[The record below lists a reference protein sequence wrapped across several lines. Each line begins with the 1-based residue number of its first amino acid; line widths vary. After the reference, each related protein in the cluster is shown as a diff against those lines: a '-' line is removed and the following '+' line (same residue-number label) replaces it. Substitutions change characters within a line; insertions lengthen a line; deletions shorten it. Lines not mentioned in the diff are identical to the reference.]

1 MNESLSMGT
10 LHGASVEPSPRLS
23 SEKTRL
29 IIDRYPEAYTAFE
42 QSIHLNPNN
51 SLTHDG
57 KGSVL
62 YTLRHYKHALAA
74 FDHALQQNPRDQNAH
89 RGKIHML
96 LRLKRYTELLP
107 AMKQSLYW
115 WMH

>member
-10 LHGASVEPSPRLS
+10 LHGASVEPSPHLS
-23 SEKTRL
+23 SEKTRP
-29 IIDRYPEAYTAFE
+29 IIDRHPEAYTAFE

-89 RGKIHML
+89 RGKIHTL
-96 LRLKRYTELLP
+96 LRLKRHTEPLP

-115 WMH
+115 

>member
-74 FDHALQQNPRDQNAH
+74 FDHALQQNPRDQNSH
-89 RGKIHML
+89 RGKIHTL
-96 LRLKRYTELLP
+96 LRLKRHTEPLP

>member
-62 YTLRHYKHALAA
+62 YTLRHYQHALAA
-74 FDHALQQNPRDQNAH
+74 LDHILQRNPRDQNAH
-89 RGKIHML
+89 RGKLHTL
-96 LRLKRYTELLP
+96 LRLKRHTEPLP

>member
-89 RGKIHML
+89 RGKIHTL

-107 AMKQSLYW
+107 AMEQSLYW
-115 WMH
+115 

>member
-62 YTLRHYKHALAA
+62 YTLRHYQHALAA
-74 FDHALQQNPRDQNAH
+74 LDHILQRNPRDQNAH
-89 RGKIHML
+89 RGKIHTL
-96 LRLKRYTELLP
+96 LRLKRHTEPLP